1 MTNEPTIGATTS
13 TGKAGSIAN
22 CLAKLSNDPRGALTD
37 LKTLLGQSPNDP
49 SVLRLAAKVHRKLGE
64 ADQAHKAEI
73 AAIHHSGKIPGLTLA
88 AKQMGAQ
95 EFGEASRILADY
107 LRQEPEDLAALTLSA
122 EAGIA
127 MGVAYKV
134 LPLLEQVLSR
144 APSFLRARILYANA
158 LLLTDRLSDAQR
170 IIEPIV
176 ARRPD
181 DAEVVN
187 LLSRIHTERGD
198 YAGATKANEQLVRI
212 DQGSPDALTN
222 LGDSLRFDGKREE
235 AIAAYRRA
243 IAKDACHGRAWWSL
257 ADLDARALT
266 QEDVA
271 QIGEALVRRGDQ
283 PEHAG
288 NLHFALGIA
297 EDARG
302 HAEQAFE
309 QFAAGNRLR
318 RIAQPYDAQSITSQV
333 DRYLEALGSN
343 PTPPSHTVDPSEPVP
358 IFVLGMP
365 RAGSTLVERMLGRHS
380 SIEALGELSIVA
392 HMVDRVRNDVGEDKL
407 EQTIAGLGEPALA
420 SMGQWYVARAKERMN
435 SKSAFFV
442 DKLHMNW
449 RHLPLILR
457 MVPQARIIDIRRG
470 AMDCCW
476 SNYKTLFARGHPAA
490 SDLADIGHFYA
501 DYVRQTGTL
510 AQIYPGR
517 IHLQSYEQ
525 LVDAIGDQGEAMFAA
540 MAIPFEPQVLEFHL
554 SKEPVATASSEQVR
568 KPLNRKGIG
577 AWKAYEPWLGPL
589 RDALGDLAR
598 V

>member
-1 MTNEPTIGATTS
+1 MTDSPTIGATPP
-13 TGKAGSIAN
+13 TGKRQAIAD
-22 CLAKLSNDPRGALTD
+22 CVAKLTTDPGGALAD
-37 LKTLLGQSPNDP
+37 VQGLLDQSPKDP
-49 SVLRLAAKVHRKLGE
+49 SLLRLAAKAHRKLGE
-64 ADQAHKAEI
+64 PAQAQKAEI
-73 AAIHHSGKIPGLTLA
+73 AAIHHSGTIPNLAMA
-88 AKQMGAQ
+88 AKQIGAQ
-95 EFGEASRILADY
+95 EFGEASRILAEH
-107 LRQEPEDLAALTLSA
+107 LRQEPEDIAALTLSA

-158 LLLTDRLSDAQR
+158 LMLTDRLSDALL

-187 LLSRIHTERGD
+187 LLSRIQAERGD
-198 YAGATKANEQLVRI
+198 FAGATKANEILVRI
-212 DQGSPDALTN
+212 DLDSPDSLTN
-222 LGDSLRFDGKREE
+222 LGDSLRFDGKREQ

-243 IAKDACHGRAWWSL
+243 IAQDACHGRAWWSL

-266 QEDVA
+266 EKDVS
-271 QIGEALVRRGDQ
+271 QIGEALKQRSDQ
-283 PEHAG
+283 PEQAG

-297 EDARG
+297 HDTKGR
-302 HAEQAFE
+302 AEQAFE

-318 RIAQPYDAQSITSQV
+318 RVAQPYEAQSITSQV
-333 DRYLEALGSN
+333 DRYLEALSESPEPSN
-343 PTPPSHTVDPSEPVP
+343 RTIDAADPTP

-380 SIEALGELSIVA
+380 NVEALGELSIVP
-392 HMVDRVRNDVGEDKL
+392 HMVDRVRNDAGEDKL
-407 EQTIAGLGEPALA
+407 ERTIAGLTEPALA
-420 SMGQWYVARAKERMN
+420 SMGQWYIARAKERMN

-457 MVPQARIIDIRRG
+457 MLPQARIIDIRRV

-476 SNYKTLFARGHPAA
+476 SNFKTLFARGHPAA
-490 SDLADIGHFYA
+490 SDLSDIGQFYS
-501 DYVRQTGTL
+501 DYVRQTDTL
-510 AQIYPGR
+510 AQRYPGR
-517 IHLQSYEQ
+517 IHLQRYEK
-525 LVDAIGDQGEAMFAA
+525 LVDSIGVEGDAMFAA
-540 MAIPFEPQVLEFHL
+540 MAIPFETQVLEFHL
-554 SKEPVATASSEQVR
+554 SQDPVATASSEQVR
-568 KPLNRKGIG
+568 KPLNRKGID

-589 RDALGDLAR
+589 RDALGGLAS